1 MNQILTDVTMS
12 CSSLKKYLFFVIP
25 QRFGGIFVY
34 TALAQ
39 DYRKDNIEH

>member
-1 MNQILTDVTMS
+1 MNQILTDVVMP
-12 CSSLKKYLFFVIP
+12 CSSLKEYLVFVIS